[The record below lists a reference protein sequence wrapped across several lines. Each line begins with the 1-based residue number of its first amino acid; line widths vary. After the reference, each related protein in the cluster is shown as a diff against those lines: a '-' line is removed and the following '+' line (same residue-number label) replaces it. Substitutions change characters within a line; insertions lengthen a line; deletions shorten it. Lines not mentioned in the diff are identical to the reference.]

1 MATIESVNN
10 INGVIEDIPEI
21 VISMK
26 NPTYQGPPGPQ
37 GIQGEPGKAGPMGP
51 EGPEGKQGERGETGN
66 PGIYVGDE
74 EPTDEE
80 VKIWVSE
87 SDLNPP
93 QAVSKEYVDEA
104 IQSALAAI
112 GVAEE
117 GAY

>member
-1 MATIESVNN
+1 M
-10 INGVIEDIPEI
+10 GPEGPRGKQGEI
-21 VISMK
+21 G
-26 NPTYQGPPGPQ
+26 PQGPQGVQ
-37 GIQGEPGKAGPMGP
+37 GIQGIQ
-51 EGPEGKQGERGETGN
+51 GPEGKQGERGETGN
-66 PGIYVGDE
+66 SGVYVGDE